1 MSYLEDESAQDITTD
16 VAEKKK
22 IRYMILIIDKKK
34 MFYNCKRMSVC
45 MFEFPK
51 NSAFCVFC
59 LFWTSFFFIY
69 KISASKMALLAWN
82 TKIKWIWLF
91 NIYYIIKWIIFV
103 FLVVIMYIAVYNS
116 KWYPLSPFFFN
127 IPWSTYFQEMINCMF
142 FTEKR
147 IWF

>member
-16 VAEKKK
+16 VTEKKK
-22 IRYMILIIDKKK
+22 IWYMILIIDKKK
-34 MFYNCKRMSVC
+34 CFIIAKEWVC
-45 MFEFPK
+45 VCLSFQK
-51 NSAFCVFC
+51 IVHVFC

-69 KISASKMALLAWN
+69 KFSASKMALLAWN